1 MVGGSSAFVHGYVV
15 LMARKDITM
24 TDAEITAFLSEGAPI
39 LQLATLGQ
47 DGAPHQA
54 PMWFTMDDHKI
65 VFRSFTKS
73 QKIVNLM
80 RDPRLSVLVEAGA
93 AYAELQGV
101 MIQGT
106 ARLVTDPA
114 YVLRIYG
121 RLAARYPMIGDEPIK
136 MDEQSLENA
145 FGRFAPKN
153 TAVIVEPQKVTS
165 WDHTKLGGAY

>member
-1 MVGGSSAFVHGYVV
+1 
-15 LMARKDITM
+15 MARKEITM
-24 TDAEITAFLSEGAPI
+24 TNTEITAFLSEGAKV
-39 LQLATLGQ
+39 LQLATLGR

-54 PMWFTMDDHKI
+54 PMWFTLDDDKI

-80 RDPRLSVLVEAGA
+80 RDQRLSVLVEAGDS
-93 AYAELQGV
+93 YATLQGV

-106 ARLVTDPA
+106 AKLVTDPD
-114 YVLRIYG
+114 YVLWAYG
-121 RLAARYPMIGDEPIK
+121 RLAARYPMIGDEPVE

-153 TAVIVEPQKVTS
+153 TAVIVEPLKITS

>member
-1 MVGGSSAFVHGYVV
+1 MLCF
-15 LMARKDITM
+15 MARKDITM
-24 TDAEITAFLSEGAPI
+24 TDTEVLAFLSEGARV
-39 LQLATLGQ
+39 LQLATIGR

-54 PMWFTMDDHKI
+54 PMWFTLDNDKI

-80 RDPRLSVLVEAGA
+80 RDPRLSVLVEAGD
-93 AYAELQGV
+93 AYAQLRGV

-106 ARLVTDPA
+106 ATLVTDPV
-114 YVLRIYG
+114 YVLKIYG
-121 RLAARYPMIGDEPIK
+121 RLAARYPMVGDEPIE
-136 MDEQSLENA
+136 MDESSLENA

-153 TAVIVEPQKVTS
+153 TAVVVEPTKITS

>member
-1 MVGGSSAFVHGYVV
+1 MLF

-24 TDAEITAFLSEGAPI
+24 TDAEVLAFLSEGARV
-39 LQLATLGQ
+39 LQLATIGR

-54 PMWFTMDDHKI
+54 PMWFTLDDNKI

-80 RDPRLSVLVEAGA
+80 RDPRLSVLVEQGD
-93 AYAELQGV
+93 AYAQLQGV

-106 ARLVTDPA
+106 AKLVTDRE

-121 RLAARYPMIGDEPIK
+121 RLAARYPMVGDEPVE
-136 MDEQSLENA
+136 MDEESLENA

-153 TAVIVEPQKVTS
+153 TAVIVEPIKVTS
-165 WDHTKLGGAY
+165 WDHTKLGGTY